1 MTLPP
6 LVAAA
11 VLLSALL
18 HASWNALVKTSGDP
32 MLAQAIIMVGGGSM
46 GCILISQTTFPW
58 EAWPWL
64 LSSAV
69 VHSIYLLA
77 LVRSYTVGDL
87 SQVYPIARGS
97 APMLIAILAFP
108 LLGERLSLQD
118 CLGILMI
125 SVGIF
130 LLATGGVVRNR
141 PAILWSLI
149 TGLLI
154 VAYSLLDGIGV
165 RASESPFSY
174 IGWLILGEA
183 VPIAAYACWTRRR
196 VLRTNLRQNGM
207 VWFFGGV
214 LAAVGYTI
222 ILWAYDRAEMAPV
235 AALRETSVVMAA
247 VIGAWKFGEPLGAR
261 RILASCIVVIGA
273 ALLNI

>member
-32 MLAQAIIMVGGGSM
+32 MLAQAIIMVGTGSF
-46 GCILISQTTFPW
+46 GCLLISQTSFPW

-64 LSSAV
+64 LASTL

-77 LVRSYTVGDL
+77 LVRSYSVGDL

-108 LLGERLSLQD
+108 LLGESLSVQD

-125 SVGIF
+125 SGGIF
-130 LLATGGVVRNR
+130 LLATGGLVRNR
-141 PAILWSLI
+141 KAILWSLL

-154 VAYSLLDGIGV
+154 VGYSLLDGIGV
-165 RASESPFSY
+165 RASESPFGY
-174 IGWLILGEA
+174 VGWLALGEA
-183 VPIAAYACWTRRR
+183 LPIAVYACWTRRR
-196 VLRTNLRQNGM
+196 VLQTNLRQNGI
-207 VWFFGGV
+207 VWFCGGI
-214 LAAVGYTI
+214 LAAIGYTI
-222 ILWAYDRAEMAPV
+222 ILWAYDQAEMAPV

-247 VIGAWKFGEPLGAR
+247 IIGAWKFGEPLGAR

-273 ALLNI
+273 ALLNT